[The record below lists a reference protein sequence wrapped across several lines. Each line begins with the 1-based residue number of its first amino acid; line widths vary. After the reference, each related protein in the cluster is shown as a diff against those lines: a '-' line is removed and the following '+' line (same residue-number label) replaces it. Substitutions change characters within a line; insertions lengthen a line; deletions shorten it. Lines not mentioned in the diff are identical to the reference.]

1 LLRIHIFPKANRK
14 FTLAEISNPNL
25 QGPGSGP
32 GGGGGDNHNL
42 TLIALLALVVLLG
55 YQFFFKPQ
63 QPATPPPAAQT
74 QSQSQPPA
82 QPQLA
87 APSSVAGAPQAQLAP
102 PQVAAP
108 QVAASTETTTT
119 VENANY
125 RITFTNRGAQVTS
138 WVLKNYYDSGGKAG
152 GKLLDLVQ
160 HQAAEKDGYPLSLFT
175 YEQDA
180 QGNYKPIKE
189 QQVNQGLY
197 QLTVSGAQ
205 PTAGGHV
212 DVPATGALTF
222 HYRANGLDVVKT
234 FRFDSSLVV
243 GVETQVTR
251 NGSPVR
257 ALVAWPAGLGDMEEF
272 VPKGGGFKSAGSMV
286 RASALST
293 IAWSLNGKQD
303 TTAAPKVSGNNTE
316 NLPYDYDS
324 VTDVYFTAA
333 FLPDVPERTTTVTLH
348 NTIDLPRDLDD
359 PNSEKTPA
367 HVLGLAVG
375 DTSGKTSLRVF
386 AGPKA
391 MELLD
396 TIHAIGATGKP
407 DGTSLAPLIHYGW
420 MGIVAKPLYYVL
432 RFNRSLLGPGDF
444 TWGWAIIIFTAA
456 FTMLML
462 PTRYMML
469 KSSLKM
475 MRIQHK
481 VDAIKKKYANLKA
494 TDPKKAEMNAEM
506 MELYKVE
513 GVNMYGSCLP
523 MLVQMPLFIAYFE
536 LLSNA
541 IELRQAH
548 WFWLTDLSTPDPLHI
563 LPILIIVT
571 MFVTQI
577 ITPSPGM
584 DQSQRRMM
592 AIMMPIL
599 MGSFLWRYGS
609 GLALYWGTSNVINL
623 ALQIAINNS
632 HIGKEM
638 SAIAA
643 KRAAKKPAS
652 PSPITLKGK
661 R

>member
-1 LLRIHIFPKANRK
+1 
-14 FTLAEISNPNL
+14 LAEISNPNL

-32 GGGGGDNHNL
+32 AGGGDNHSL
-42 TLIALLALVVLLG
+42 TIFALIFLVILLG

-63 QPATPPPAAQT
+63 QPVAPPPAV
-74 QSQSQPPA
+74 PA
-82 QPQLA
+82 AVQRPGEAGPSAPAPSAGPTAGSPDSASKA
-87 APSSVAGAPQAQLAP
+87 APTAIPAIPEI
-102 PQVAAP
+102 
-108 QVAASTETTTT
+108 AASAETTTT

-125 RITFTNRGAQVTS
+125 RITFTNRGAQVVS
-138 WVLKNYYDSGGKAG
+138 WVLKNYYDSGGKSG
-152 GKLLDLVQ
+152 GKLLDMVQ
-160 HQAAEKDGYPLSLFT
+160 PQTSEKFGYPLSLFT
-175 YEQDA
+175 YEPALNDQLNKA
-180 QGNYKPIKE
+180 A
-189 QQVNQGLY
+189 LY
-197 QLTVSGAQ
+197 QLSVSGAQ

-212 DVPATGALTF
+212 DVTAPSALTF
-222 HYRANGLDVVKT
+222 HYAANGLDVVKT
-234 FRFDSSLVV
+234 FRFDSSFIV

-251 NGSPVR
+251 NGIPVR

-272 VPKGGGFKSAGSMV
+272 LPKSATRSPI

-293 IAWSLNGKQD
+293 IAWSLNGKQNTVD
-303 TTAAPKVSGNNTE
+303 APKVSGNNTE
-316 NLPYDYDS
+316 TQPYDYDS

-348 NTIDLPRDLDD
+348 RTVDLPSDLSD
-359 PNSEKTPA
+359 PNSEKKPA
-367 HVLGLAVG
+367 HVLGLAMG
-375 DTSGKTSLRVF
+375 DTSGKTGLRVF

-396 TIHAIGATGKP
+396 SVHAIGASGKP
-407 DGTSLAPLIHYGW
+407 DGPSLAPLIHYGW

-481 VDAIKKKYANLKA
+481 VDAIKKKYAHLKA
-494 TDPKKAEMNAEM
+494 TDPKKADMNAEM
-506 MELYKVE
+506 MDLYKVE

-548 WFWLTDLSTPDPLHI
+548 WFWLTDLSAPDPLHI

-592 AIMMPIL
+592 AIMMPVL

-623 ALQIAINNS
+623 ALQIAINQS

-638 SAIAA
+638 AEIQA

-652 PSPITLKGK
+652 PSTITVKGK

>member
-1 LLRIHIFPKANRK
+1 M
-14 FTLAEISNPNL
+14 AEISNPNL
-25 QGPGSGP
+25 QGPGSAP
-32 GGGGGDNHNL
+32 AGGGDNHSL
-42 TLIALLALVVLLG
+42 TIIALLALAALIWF
-55 YQFFFKPQ
+55 YFKPQ
-63 QPATPPPAAQT
+63 PPPPPPAAQ
-74 QSQSQPPA
+74 SQSQTPNQPQPTLPA
-82 QPQLA
+82 ADAAVQPQLA
-87 APSSVAGAPQAQLAP
+87 S
-102 PQVAAP
+102 AAVNAVSP
-108 QVAASTETTTT
+108 TISASTETTTT

-138 WVLKNYYDSGGKAG
+138 WVLKNYYDSGGKSG
-152 GKLLDLVQ
+152 GNLLDLVQ
-160 HQAAEKDGYPLSLFT
+160 HQASEKFGYPLSLFT
-175 YEQDA
+175 YEPALNDQLNKTA
-180 QGNYKPIKE
+180 
-189 QQVNQGLY
+189 LY
-197 QLTVSGAQ
+197 QLSVTGAQ
-205 PTAGGHV
+205 PSAGGHV
-212 DVPATGALTF
+212 DVPATSALTF
-222 HYRANGLDVVKT
+222 RYSANGLDVVKT
-234 FRFDSSLVV
+234 FRFDSSYAI

-251 NGSPVR
+251 NGAPVR

-272 VPKGGGFKSAGSMV
+272 LPKSSTRSQI

-303 TTAAPKVSGNNTE
+303 TTAAPKVSGYNTE

-324 VTDVYFTAA
+324 VTDLYFTAA
-333 FLPDVPERTTTVTLH
+333 FLPDVPERATTVTLH
-348 NTIDLPRDLDD
+348 DTINLPRDLDD

-367 HVLGLAVG
+367 HVLGLAMG

-386 AGPKA
+386 AGPKS
-391 MELLD
+391 MDLLNS
-396 TIHAIGATGKP
+396 IHAIGASGKL
-407 DGTSLAPLIHYGW
+407 DGPSLAPLIHYGW

-432 RFNRSLLGPGDF
+432 RFLKGLLGPGPYN
-444 TWGWAIIIFTAA
+444 WGWAIILFTTA

-577 ITPSPGM
+577 ITPAPGM

-592 AIMMPIL
+592 AIMMPVL
-599 MGSFLWRYGS
+599 MGSFLWRYAS

-623 ALQIAINNS
+623 ALQIAINQS

-638 SAIAA
+638 ATIQAR
-643 KRAAKKPAS
+643 RAAKKSGS
-652 PSPITLKGK
+652 PSPVTLKGK

>member
-1 LLRIHIFPKANRK
+1 
-14 FTLAEISNPNL
+14 LAEISNPNL
-25 QGPGSGP
+25 QGPGSAP
-32 GGGGGDNHNL
+32 SGGGENRSL
-42 TLIALLALVVLLG
+42 TIFALIFLVVLLG

-63 QPATPPPAAQT
+63 QPVTPAPVAQT
-74 QSQSQPPA
+74 QSQAQSQT
-82 QPQLA
+82 
-87 APSSVAGAPQAQLAP
+87 APGFVSSAPQAQLAP
-102 PQVAAP
+102 PQVA
-108 QVAASTETTTT
+108 QVAASAETTTT

-125 RITFTNRGAQVTS
+125 RITFTNRGAQVVS

-160 HQAAEKDGYPLSLFT
+160 PQAAEKFGYPFSLYT
-175 YEQDA
+175 YEPGLNDQLNKA
-180 QGNYKPIKE
+180 A
-189 QQVNQGLY
+189 LY
-197 QLTVSGAQ
+197 QLTVTGAQ
-205 PTAGGHV
+205 PTATGHV
-212 DVPATGALTF
+212 DVPATSALTF
-222 HYRANGLDVVKT
+222 RYSANGLDVVKT
-234 FRFDSSLVV
+234 FRFDSSFVV

-257 ALVAWPAGLGDMEEF
+257 ALVAWPGGLGDMEEF
-272 VPKGGGFKSAGSMV
+272 VPRPIGYKYSSMV

-293 IAWSLNGKQD
+293 ISWSLNGKQN
-303 TTAAPKVSGNNTE
+303 TTAAPKVSSNFTE
-316 NLPYDYDS
+316 NLPYDYNS
-324 VTDVYFTAA
+324 VTDLYFTAA
-333 FLPDVPERTTTVTLH
+333 FLPDAPERATTVTLH
-348 NTIDLPRDLDD
+348 NTINLPRDLDD

-367 HVLGLAVG
+367 HVLGLAMG

-391 MELLD
+391 QDLLSS
-396 TIHAIGATGKP
+396 IHAIGATGKP
-407 DGTSLAPLIHYGW
+407 DGQSLVPLIHYGW

-432 RFNRSLLGPGDF
+432 RFLRGLLGPGAYN
-444 TWGWAIIIFTAA
+444 WGWAIIIFTAA

-494 TDPKKAEMNAEM
+494 TDPKRADMNAEM
-506 MELYKVE
+506 MDLYKVE

-536 LLSNA
+536 VLSNV

-548 WFWLTDLSTPDPLHI
+548 WYWLTDLSTPDPLHI
-563 LPILIIVT
+563 FPILIIVT
-571 MFVTQI
+571 MFITQI
-577 ITPSPGM
+577 ITPAPGM

-592 AIMMPIL
+592 AVMMPVL
-599 MGSFLWRYGS
+599 MGSFLWRYAS

-638 SAIAA
+638 SAIQA
-643 KRAAKKPAS
+643 KRAAKKDG
-652 PSPITLKGK
+652 SPITIKGK

>member
-1 LLRIHIFPKANRK
+1 
-14 FTLAEISNPNL
+14 LAEISNPNL

-32 GGGGGDNHNL
+32 GGGGSNNSL
-42 TLIALLALVVLLG
+42 TIFALLFLIVLLG

-63 QPATPPPAAQT
+63 QPPSPPPVA
-74 QSQSQPPA
+74 QSQSQSQSPV
-82 QPQLA
+82 QPQA
-87 APSSVAGAPQAQLAP
+87 SAQNSASSAPQAQLAP
-102 PQVAAP
+102 PQVAA
-108 QVAASTETTTT
+108 SSETTTT

-125 RITFTNRGAQVTS
+125 RITFSNRGAQVTS
-138 WVLKNYYDSGGKAG
+138 WLLKNYYDSGGKAG

-160 HQAAEKDGYPLSLFT
+160 PQAAEKFGYPLSLFT
-175 YEQDA
+175 YDPALNEQLNKA
-180 QGNYKPIKE
+180 A
-189 QQVNQGLY
+189 LY
-197 QLTVSGAQ
+197 QLSVTGAQ

-212 DVPATGALTF
+212 DVPATSAITF
-222 HYRANGLDVVKT
+222 RYSANGVDVVKT
-234 FRFDSSLVV
+234 FRFDASYVV
-243 GVETQVTR
+243 GVETTVTR
-251 NGSPVR
+251 NGSPIR
-257 ALVAWPAGLGDMEEF
+257 ALVAWPSGLGDMEEF
-272 VPKGGGFKSAGSMV
+272 LPKSSTRSQI

-303 TTAAPKVSGNNTE
+303 TTAAPKVSGYNTE
-316 NLPYDYDS
+316 TLPYEYDS

-333 FLPDVPERTTTVTLH
+333 FLPDAPERATAVTLH
-348 NTIDLPRDLDD
+348 NVINLPRDLED

-375 DTSGKTSLRVF
+375 DTSGTTSLRVF

-391 MELLD
+391 MELLNS
-396 TIHAIGATGKP
+396 IHAIGSTGKP
-407 DGTSLAPLIHYGW
+407 DGPSLAPLIHYGW

-432 RFNRSLLGPGDF
+432 RFLRGLLGPGDF
-444 TWGWAIIIFTAA
+444 TWGWAIILFTAA

-481 VDAIKKKYANLKA
+481 VDAIKKKYAHVKS
-494 TDPKKAEMNAEM
+494 TDPKRADMNAEM

-563 LPILIIVT
+563 FPILIIVT

-577 ITPSPGM
+577 ITPAPGM

-592 AIMMPIL
+592 AIMMPVL

-638 SAIAA
+638 AAIQA
-643 KRAAKKPAS
+643 KRAAKKS
-652 PSPITLKGK
+652 GNSGSSPITIKGK

>member
-1 LLRIHIFPKANRK
+1 M
-14 FTLAEISNPNL
+14 AEISNPNL

-32 GGGGGDNHNL
+32 SGGGGNNSL
-42 TLIALLALVVLLG
+42 TLFALLFLVVLLG

-63 QPATPPPAAQT
+63 QPVAPPPAAPAAT
-74 QSQSQPPA
+74 QRPGDAGPNA
-82 QPQLA
+82 A
-87 APSSVAGAPQAQLAP
+87 APSSGPTTISPSSASTSV
-102 PQVAAP
+102 VP

-160 HQAAEKDGYPLSLFT
+160 PQAAEKFGYPLSLFT
-175 YEQDA
+175 YEPALNDQLNKA
-180 QGNYKPIKE
+180 A
-189 QQVNQGLY
+189 LY
-197 QLTVSGAQ
+197 QLTVTGAQ

-212 DVPATGALTF
+212 DAPATSALTF
-222 HYRANGLDVVKT
+222 RYAANGLDVVKT
-234 FRFDSSLVV
+234 FRFDASYVV

-251 NGSPVR
+251 NGAPIR

-272 VPKGGGFKSAGSMV
+272 LPKSSTRSPIRTSAN
-286 RASALST
+286 ST
-293 IAWSLNGKQD
+293 IAWSLNGKQS
-303 TTAAPKVSGNNTE
+303 TTDAPKVSNNNTE

-324 VTDVYFTAA
+324 VTDLYFTAT
-333 FLPDVPERTTTVTLH
+333 FLPDVPERATAVTLH
-348 NTIDLPRDLDD
+348 HSIDLPSKLED

-367 HVLGLAVG
+367 HVLGLAMG
-375 DTSGKTSLRVF
+375 DTSGITSLRVF
-386 AGPKA
+386 AGPKS
-391 MELLD
+391 MDLLKS
-396 TIHAIGATGKP
+396 IHVIGASGKP
-407 DGTSLAPLIHYGW
+407 DGPSLQPLIQFGW
-420 MGIVAKPLYYVL
+420 LTIIAKPLYYAL
-432 RFNRSLLGPGDF
+432 RFLRSLLGTGSD

-494 TDPKKAEMNAEM
+494 TDPKKADMNAEM

-523 MLVQMPLFIAYFE
+523 MLVQMPLFIAYYQV
-536 LLSNA
+536 LRNA
-541 IELRQAH
+541 AELRQAH
-548 WFWLTDLSTPDPLHI
+548 WFWLKDLSIADPHYI
-563 LPILIIVT
+563 LPGIIIIS

-577 ITPSPGM
+577 ITPTPGM

-592 AIMMPIL
+592 AFMMPVM
-599 MGSFLWRYGS
+599 MGFFFANLAS
-609 GLALYWGTSNVINL
+609 GLALYMTTSNVINM

-643 KRAAKKPAS
+643 KRAAKKAGSSS
-652 PSPITLKGK
+652 PVTLKGK

>member
-1 LLRIHIFPKANRK
+1 M
-14 FTLAEISNPNL
+14 AEFSNPNL

-32 GGGGGDNHNL
+32 AGGGDNRSL
-42 TLIALLALVVLLG
+42 TIFALLFLVILLG
-55 YQFFFKPQ
+55 YQFFYKPQ
-63 QPATPPPAAQT
+63 QPVAPPPAVPAAT
-74 QSQSQPPA
+74 QRLGDAGPSATASSAGPTTIN
-82 QPQLA
+82 
-87 APSSVAGAPQAQLAP
+87 PSSANTAVVPQIS
-102 PQVAAP
+102 
-108 QVAASTETTTT
+108 ASTETTTT

-152 GKLLDLVQ
+152 GHLLDLVQ
-160 HQAAEKDGYPLSLFT
+160 PQAAEKFGYPLSLFT
-175 YEQDA
+175 YEPEL
-180 QGNYKPIKE
+180 NE
-189 QQVNQGLY
+189 QLNKTALY
-197 QLTVSGAQ
+197 QLSVTGAQ

-212 DVPATGALTF
+212 DVPDTSALTF
-222 HYRANGLDVVKT
+222 HYAANGIDVVKT
-234 FRFDSSLVV
+234 FRFDSSFVV

-272 VPKGGGFKSAGSMV
+272 LGSRSRYSGSMV

-293 IAWSLNGKQD
+293 ISWSLNGKQD
-303 TTAAPKVSGNNTE
+303 TLAAPKVSNHLTE
-316 NLPYDYDS
+316 NLPYDYNS
-324 VTDVYFTAA
+324 VTDLYFTAA
-333 FLPDVPERTTTVTLH
+333 FLPDAPERATTVYLH

-367 HVLGLAVG
+367 HVLGLAMG
-375 DTSGKTSLRVF
+375 DTSGQTSLRIF
-386 AGPKA
+386 AGPKS
-391 MELLD
+391 MDLLNS
-396 TIHAIGATGKP
+396 IHAIGANGRA
-407 DGTSLAPLIHYGW
+407 DGVSLAPLIHYGW

-432 RFNRSLLGPGDF
+432 RFLKGLLGPGPF
-444 TWGWAIIIFTAA
+444 SWGWAIILFTAA

-481 VDAIKKKYANLKA
+481 VDAIKKKYANFKA
-494 TDPKKAEMNAEM
+494 TDPKRADMNAEM

-548 WFWLTDLSTPDPLHI
+548 WFWLTDLSTPDPFHI

-584 DQSQRRMM
+584 DPSQRRMM
-592 AIMMPIL
+592 AIMMPVL
-599 MGSFLWRYGS
+599 MGSFLWRYAS

-638 SAIAA
+638 RAIAA
-643 KRAAKKPAS
+643 KRAAKKAAGS
-652 PSPITLKGK
+652 GSSPITIKGK

>member
-1 LLRIHIFPKANRK
+1 
-14 FTLAEISNPNL
+14 LAEISNPNL
-25 QGPGSGP
+25 QGPGSAP
-32 GGGGGDNHNL
+32 SGGGSNNSL
-42 TLIALLALVVLLG
+42 TIFAGLFLVALLG
-55 YQFFFKPQ
+55 YQYFFKPQ
-63 QPATPPPAAQT
+63 QPVAPAPAQT
-74 QSQSQPPA
+74 QS
-82 QPQLA
+82 LA
-87 APSSVAGAPQAQLAP
+87 ANAPQAQTAP
-102 PQVAAP
+102 PQGAQLASP
-108 QVAASTETTTT
+108 QVVPLVAASTETTTT

-125 RITFTNRGAQVTS
+125 RITFTNRGAQVVH

-160 HQAAEKDGYPLSLFT
+160 PQAAEKFGLPLSLYT
-175 YEQDA
+175 YEPALDDQLNKA
-180 QGNYKPIKE
+180 A
-189 QQVNQGLY
+189 LY
-197 QLTVSGAQ
+197 QLTVTGAQ
-205 PTAGGHV
+205 PTSTGHV
-212 DVPATGALTF
+212 DVPATSALTF
-222 HYRANGLDVVKT
+222 RYSANGLDVVKT
-234 FRFDSSLVV
+234 FRFDSSYVV

-251 NGSPVR
+251 NGAPVR
-257 ALVAWPAGLGDMEEF
+257 ALVAWPSGLGDMEEF
-272 VPKGGGFKSAGSMV
+272 LPKSSTRSQI

-293 IAWSLNGKQD
+293 ISWSLNGKQD
-303 TTAAPKVSGNNTE
+303 TTAAPKVSSNLTE
-316 NLPYDYDS
+316 NLPFDYNS
-324 VTDVYFTAA
+324 VTDLYFTAA
-333 FLPDVPERTTTVTLH
+333 FLPDAPERATTVYLH
-348 NTIDLPRDLDD
+348 NTINLPRDLDD

-367 HVLGLAVG
+367 HVLGLAMG
-375 DTSGKTSLRVF
+375 DTSGQTSLRIF
-386 AGPKA
+386 AGPKS
-391 MELLD
+391 MDLLNS
-396 TIHAIGATGKP
+396 IHAIGATGKP
-407 DGTSLAPLIHYGW
+407 DGQSLAPLIHYGW

-432 RFNRSLLGPGDF
+432 RFLKNLLGPGPF
-444 TWGWAIIIFTAA
+444 NWGWAIILFTAA

-481 VDAIKKKYANLKA
+481 VDAIKKRFANLKA
-494 TDPKKAEMNAEM
+494 TDPKRADMNAEM
-506 MELYKVE
+506 MELYKAE

-548 WFWLTDLSTPDPLHI
+548 WFWLIDLSTPDPLHI
-563 LPILIIVT
+563 FPILIIIT

-592 AIMMPIL
+592 AIMMPVL
-599 MGSFLWRYGS
+599 MGSFLWRYAS
-609 GLALYWGTSNVINL
+609 GLALYWGTSNVINM

-643 KRAAKKPAS
+643 KRAAKKDGGS
-652 PSPITLKGK
+652 SPITLKGK